1 MTVHDTTPRAITL
14 ARAALQRPLAPF
26 RSLPERLIV
35 VDVPQQRLTIL
46 EDGEAIADYP
56 VSTAAAGVGGEEG
69 SHRTPPGWHRIHR
82 RIGAGAPLGALFVSR
97 EPTGAVWRGEA
108 TEEDL
113 ILTRVLTLEGLED
126 GVNRGPGRDSLER
139 YVYIHG
145 TNQPERLGTPV
156 SHGCVRVRNE
166 DVVALF
172 DRVREGDPIV
182 IVEEPRT

>member
-1 MTVHDTTPRAITL
+1 MTDHERTQRAIRL
-14 ARAALQRPLAPF
+14 ARSALARPLTPF
-26 RSLPERLIV
+26 TSLPERLVV
-35 VDVPQQRLTIL
+35 VDVSHQCLTVL
-46 EDGEAIADYP
+46 EGGKWVADYP
-56 VSTAAAGVGGEEG
+56 ISTASAGVGGEEG

-97 EPTGAVWRGEA
+97 EPTGAVWKGEA

-156 SHGCVRVRNE
+156 SHGCVRIRNE

-172 DRVREGDPIV
+172 DQVREGDPVLIA
-182 IVEEPRT
+182 EGPLA